1 MTNRV
6 IVNARPFGLHGDG
19 GYGGNLGYDSNNAKK
34 ITGDRITGN
43 WLWWLSLLSLF
54 SRKNIY
60 VGLSY

>member
-19 GYGGNLGYDSNNAKK
+19 GYGGNLGYDGNNAKK

-54 SRKNIY
+54 S
-60 VGLSY
+60 S